1 IFALDF
7 GAEPNWFWNELDAE
21 FIADAIANG
30 ARQVHNVLRR
40 CLAAVGE
47 REGMERRQASLR
59 LDTRVTTLEPG
70 ALNEPRS
77 RKLLDALSIEAW
89 HGLGDFIAKLG
100 SNTLPDLIA
109 LFSRHNWTDKEAT
122 RRPGIPIVGV

>member
-1 IFALDF
+1 
-7 GAEPNWFWNELDAE
+7 
-21 FIADAIANG
+21 DAIANG

-59 LDTRVTTLEPG
+59 LDTRVTTLEPE

-77 RKLLDALSIEAW
+77 CQLLAALSIEAW
-89 HGLGDFIAKLG
+89 HGLADFIAKLG
-100 SNTLPDLIA
+100 GNTLRDLVG
-109 LFSRHNWTDKEAT
+109 LFCRHNWVGKEGT